1 MFEKVKVQC
10 SQRQEQN
17 KECDLHNERE
27 RLKQE
32 LAEEKR
38 AHAEIENYL
47 KKHIEVK
54 ILIIIIITIIIN
66 KYMYMYMYI
75 HIQCVSELKIDR

>member
-1 MFEKVKVQC
+1 M
-10 SQRQEQN
+10 
-17 KECDLHNERE
+17 
-27 RLKQE
+27 KQE

-54 ILIIIIITIIIN
+54 IKEKKIIMSFLRILMAKWSTGCHAM
-66 KYMYMYMYI
+66 K
-75 HIQCVSELKIDR
+75 KI